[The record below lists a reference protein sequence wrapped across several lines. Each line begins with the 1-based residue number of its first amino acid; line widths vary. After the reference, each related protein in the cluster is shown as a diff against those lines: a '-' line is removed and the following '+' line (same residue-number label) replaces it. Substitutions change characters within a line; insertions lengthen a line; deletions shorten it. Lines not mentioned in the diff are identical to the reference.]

1 MNTPNAFGFVAL
13 GLLMK
18 LLPQLAPSLVAS
30 DNTLAWGESSRAL
43 WLAFMGAVLIFTGGA
58 FLLRLVWRWM
68 VRPRPVPMLRPAMEP
83 APTWVRPRRL
93 ASRPGQVA
101 IRRAGA

>member
-18 LLPQLAPSLVAS
+18 SLPQVAPSLVAGV
-30 DNTLAWGESSRAL
+30 LAPGEGSREL
-43 WLAFMGAVLIFTGGA
+43 WLAFMGAVLVFTGGA
-58 FLLRLVWRWM
+58 FLLRSAWQWTI
-68 VRPRPVPMLRPAMEP
+68 RPRPVPMLRPAMEP

-93 ASRPGQVA
+93 ASRPGPVV